1 MCRTTENGSNWH
13 LIFPPSPPLT
23 ELHLNNLDS
32 GAHTPRDKCVLEKG
46 AGSLLRWEKMTHI
59 HCQTHIQLVT
69 DTKSFLPLSGAFIF
83 IAFPV
88 EHLSRRRLSGHQ
100 HLETWSFLCW
110 LIWMLIHWFSL
121 NYEKYLNC
129 RPKINVDNK
138 TQQRV
143 SHELRDETCNGPADP
158 PQDMSVCHKGMKT
171 ASRGRYDGRRGRM
184 LCKETESQ
192 QGVRSLIVIT
202 WWWLFGGQSHL
213 TWTSQSSSGA
223 FIWKCNQTLCHSLC
237 SLTSSP
243 SRITLYLHDLCHHL
257 NVTVSTP
264 GPPSV
269 TVLCSS
275 VCLSVSSVSCL
286 VLLFLRIRCLHDY
299 LPACPSVRPA
309 EPADDLL
316 LHWNHL
322 TLFFCLLSG
331 PVLFVEWESQTQVRG
346 SPHFIRFILRGTW
359 LSERLSRSVDQW
371 QLPHFNNGK

>member
-46 AGSLLRWEKMTHI
+46 AGSLLRWEK
-59 HCQTHIQLVT
+59 IQAVT
-69 DTKSFLPLSGAFIF
+69 DSKSFLLLSGAFIF

-100 HLETWSFLCW
+100 HSETWSFLCW

-158 PQDMSVCHKGMKT
+158 PQDMSVCHTGMKT
-171 ASRGRYDGRRGRM
+171 ASRGRYDGRKGRM

-192 QGVRSLIVIT
+192 QGVRSIIVIT

-223 FIWKCNQTLCHSLC
+223 FIWKCKQTLCHSLC

-275 VCLSVSSVSCL
+275 VRLSVSSVSCL

-299 LPACPSVRPA
+299 LLTCPSVRPA

-359 LSERLSRSVDQW
+359 LSERLSRSVDKW